1 LSPFYNP
8 IERAEER
15 LDKVETKVDSIAA
28 ALAAHRADTEGHRVG
43 YQVRESRE

>member
-43 YQVRESRE
+43 YQVREGSD